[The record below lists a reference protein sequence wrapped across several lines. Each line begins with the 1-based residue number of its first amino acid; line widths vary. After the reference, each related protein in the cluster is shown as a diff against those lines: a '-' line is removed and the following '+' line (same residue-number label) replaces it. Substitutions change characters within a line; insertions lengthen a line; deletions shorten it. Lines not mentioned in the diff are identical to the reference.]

1 MKRNLSWWDS
11 DADIAMTKLALITGA
26 SAGIGHE
33 TCAFFAG
40 KGYRVVALSR
50 QPSGVES
57 AAVEIPLDLESFEQI
72 EGLAGALETEI
83 AGAERVILVNN
94 SGYGQFG
101 ALRDLSESMWLKQ
114 FSTHVFGPIKLAAV
128 CLRLCE
134 QHGVPLRI
142 IAVSSVLSIVPQ
154 QMKGAY
160 CAAKSAMNAAHDS
173 FWFDERGSKSLES
186 VSLVL
191 PGPVATRF
199 REHALAALQPL
210 ISRAS
215 KVHQEKYDAL
225 EAALAPGAKVKP
237 GTASASDVAKKI
249 YRAAE
254 AARPKP
260 RYLVTPQTYIAS
272 FITRFLPHSIQRI
285 ILR

>member
-1 MKRNLSWWDS
+1 
-11 DADIAMTKLALITGA
+11 MTKLALVTGA
-26 SAGIGHE
+26 SAGIGRE
-33 TCAFFAG
+33 TCALFARE
-40 KGYRVVALSR
+40 GYRVIALSR

-57 AAVEIPLDLESFEQI
+57 TALEITLDLESFEQI
-72 EGLAGALETEI
+72 EGLSGALGTEI

-101 ALRDLSESMWLKQ
+101 ALRDLSESMWQKQ

-128 CLRLCE
+128 CLKLCE
-134 QHGVPLRI
+134 RHGIPLRV

-154 QMKGAY
+154 PMKGAY

-199 REHALAALQPL
+199 REHALAALKPL
-210 ISRAS
+210 LGRAS
-215 KVHQEKYDAL
+215 ATHREKYQAL
-225 EAALAPGAKVKP
+225 ESALAPGARIKP
-237 GTASASDVAKKI
+237 FTASASDVAKKI

-260 RYLVTPQTYIAS
+260 RYFVTPQTYIADL
-272 FITRFLPHSIQRI
+272 ITRFLPHSVQRR
-285 ILR
+285 LLG

>member
-1 MKRNLSWWDS
+1 
-11 DADIAMTKLALITGA
+11 MTKLALVTGA
-26 SAGIGHE
+26 SAGIGRE
-33 TCAFFAG
+33 TCALFAR
-40 KGYRVVALSR
+40 KGYRVVALPR

-57 AAVEIPLDLESFEQI
+57 ADLEMTLDLESFEQI
-72 EGLAGALETEI
+72 EGLADTLETEI
-83 AGAERVILVNN
+83 AVAERVVLVNN

-101 ALRDLSESMWLKQ
+101 ALRDLSEAMWQKQ

-134 QHGVPLRI
+134 QHGVPLRV
-142 IAVSSVLSIVPQ
+142 IAVSSVLSIAPQ
-154 QMKGAY
+154 KMKGAY

-173 FWFDERGSKSLES
+173 FWFDEQGSKSLES

-210 ISRAS
+210 IGWAS
-215 KVHQEKYDAL
+215 AVHREKYKAM
-225 EAALAPGAKVKP
+225 EAALAPGARIKP
-237 GTASASDVAKKI
+237 FTASALDVAEKI

-254 AARPKP
+254 VGRPKP
-260 RYLVTPQTYIAS
+260 RYLVTPQTYIAE
-272 FITRFLPHSIQRI
+272 FVTRFMPHSVQRR

>member
-1 MKRNLSWWDS
+1 
-11 DADIAMTKLALITGA
+11 MTKLALVTGA
-26 SAGIGHE
+26 SAGIGRE
-33 TCAFFAG
+33 ACALFARE
-40 KGYRVVALSR
+40 GYRVIALSR
-50 QPSGVES
+50 QPGGVEF
-57 AAVEIPLDLESFEQI
+57 ADLEMTLDLESFEKI
-72 EGLAGALETEI
+72 EGLADTLETEI
-83 AGAERVILVNN
+83 AVAERVVLVNN

-101 ALRDLSESMWLKQ
+101 ALRDLSEAMWQKQ

-134 QHGVPLRI
+134 QHGIPLRV
-142 IAVSSVLSIVPQ
+142 IAVSSVLSIAPQ
-154 QMKGAY
+154 KMKGAY

-173 FWFDERGSKSLES
+173 FWFDEQGSKSLES

-210 ISRAS
+210 IGWAS
-215 KVHQEKYDAL
+215 AVHREQYKAM
-225 EAALAPGAKVKP
+225 EAALAPGARIKP
-237 GTASASDVAKKI
+237 FTASALDVAEKV

-254 AARPKP
+254 VGRPKP
-260 RYLVTPQTYIAS
+260 RYLVTPQTYIAA
-272 FITRFLPHSIQRI
+272 FVTRFMPHSVQRR

>member
-1 MKRNLSWWDS
+1 M
-11 DADIAMTKLALITGA
+11 AKLALVTGA
-26 SAGIGHE
+26 SAGIGRE
-33 TCAFFAG
+33 ACALFARN
-40 KGYRVVALSR
+40 GYRVIALSR

-57 AAVEIPLDLESFEQI
+57 AALELALDLESFDQI
-72 EGLAGALETEI
+72 DSLSGALETEI
-83 AGAERVILVNN
+83 AGAKRVILVNN

-101 ALRDLSESMWLKQ
+101 ALRDLSEAMWLKQ

-134 QHGVPLRI
+134 RHGIPLRV
-142 IAVSSVLSIVPQ
+142 IAVSSVLSITPQ

-199 REHALAALQPL
+199 REHALAALQPVT
-210 ISRAS
+210 SRAS
-215 KVHQEKYDAL
+215 AVHKEKYEAM
-225 EAALAPGAKVKP
+225 EAALAPGAKLKP
-237 GTASASDVAKKI
+237 FTASASDVAKKI

-260 RYLVTPQTYIAS
+260 RYLVTPQTYAGA
-272 FITRFLPHSIQRI
+272 FITRFMPHSVQR
-285 ILR
+285 LLLK

>member
-1 MKRNLSWWDS
+1 M
-11 DADIAMTKLALITGA
+11 AKLVLITGA
-26 SAGIGHE
+26 SAGIGRE
-33 TCAFFAG
+33 ACSLFAQ
-40 KGYRVVALSR
+40 KGYRVIALSR

-57 AAVEIPLDLESFEQI
+57 ADLEMALDLESFDQI
-72 EGLAGALETEI
+72 EGLAGALDNEI

-101 ALRDLSESMWLKQ
+101 ALRDLSESMWQKQ

-134 QHGVPLRI
+134 QHKVPLRV

-199 REHALAALQPL
+199 REHALAALQALLGP
-210 ISRAS
+210 AS
-215 KVHQEKYDAL
+215 AVHQEKYEAL
-225 EAALAPGAKVKP
+225 ASALAPGARVKP
-237 GTASASDVAKKI
+237 FTASAAEVARKI

-260 RYLVTPQTYIAS
+260 RYFVTPQTYAAA
-272 FITRFLPHSIQRI
+272 FITRFLPHSIQRR
-285 ILR
+285 ILG

>member
-1 MKRNLSWWDS
+1 
-11 DADIAMTKLALITGA
+11 MT
-26 SAGIGHE
+26 
-33 TCAFFAG
+33 
-40 KGYRVVALSR
+40 
-50 QPSGVES
+50 
-57 AAVEIPLDLESFEQI
+57 LDLESFEKI
-72 EGLAGALETEI
+72 EGLAGELATEI
-83 AGAERVILVNN
+83 AAAEQVILINN

-101 ALRDLSESMWLKQ
+101 ALRDLSESMWQKQ

-134 QHGVPLRI
+134 QHGIPLRV

-173 FWFDERGSKSLES
+173 FWFDEQGSKSLES

-191 PGPVATRF
+191 PGPVKTRF
-199 REHALAALQPL
+199 REHALAALKPV
-210 ISRAS
+210 IDRAS
-215 KVHQEKYDAL
+215 TAHQEKYKAI
-225 EAALAPGAKVKP
+225 EAALAPGARMKP
-237 GTASASDVAKKI
+237 FTAAASDVTEKI

-254 AARPKP
+254 AARPRP
-260 RYLVTPQTYIAS
+260 RYLVTPQTYIAA
-272 FITRFLPHSIQRI
+272 FVTRFMPHSVQRR

>member
-1 MKRNLSWWDS
+1 
-11 DADIAMTKLALITGA
+11 MTKLALVTGA
-26 SAGIGHE
+26 SAGIGLE
-33 TCAFFAG
+33 TCARFARN
-40 KGYRVVALSR
+40 GYKVIALSR

-57 AAVEIPLDLESFEQI
+57 AAFELALDLESFEKI
-72 EGLAGALETEI
+72 EGLASALEAEI
-83 AGAERVILVNN
+83 AGAEQVVLVNN

-101 ALRDLSESMWLKQ
+101 ALRDLSESMWQKQ

-134 QHGVPLRI
+134 QHEVPLRV

-154 QMKGAY
+154 KMKGAY

-173 FWFDERGSKSLES
+173 FWFDEQGSKSLES

-191 PGPVATRF
+191 PGPVKTRF
-199 REHALAALQPL
+199 REHALAALQPV

-215 KVHQEKYDAL
+215 AVHQERY
-225 EAALAPGAKVKP
+225 EAMESALAPGARMKP
-237 GTASASDVAKKI
+237 FTASASDVAKKI

-260 RYLVTPQTYIAS
+260 RYLVTPQTYIAA
-272 FITRFLPHSIQRI
+272 FVTRLMPHSVQRR

>member
-1 MKRNLSWWDS
+1 
-11 DADIAMTKLALITGA
+11 MTKLALVTGA
-26 SAGIGHE
+26 SAGIGRE
-33 TCAFFAG
+33 ACALFAQ
-40 KGYRVVALSR
+40 KGYRVIALSR
-50 QPSGVES
+50 QPSGVDS
-57 AAVEIPLDLESFEQI
+57 AALEMALDLESFEQI
-72 EGLAGALETEI
+72 EGLAGALGTEI
-83 AGAERVILVNN
+83 AGAERVVLVNN

-134 QHGVPLRI
+134 QHGIPLRV
-142 IAVSSVLSIVPQ
+142 IAVSSVLSITPQ

-173 FWFDERGSKSLES
+173 FWFDEQGSKSLES

-199 REHALAALQPL
+199 REHALAALQPV

-215 KVHQEKYDAL
+215 AANQEKY
-225 EAALAPGAKVKP
+225 EAMESALAPGAKLKP
-237 GTASASDVAKKI
+237 FTASATDVAEKI
-249 YRAAE
+249 YLAAT
-254 AARPKP
+254 AKTPKP
-260 RYLVTPQTYIAS
+260 RYLVTPQTYIAA
-272 FITRFLPHSIQRI
+272 FITRFMPHSVQRT
-285 ILR
+285 LMK